1 VLADPIRTVIPSAQ
15 TGQLVLLPPS
25 PAMLSAALGTLVSRA
40 DSDGNRENV
49 LGKKTGRDRS
59 AQVWQTKG
67 RGGI

>member
-1 VLADPIRTVIPSAQ
+1 
-15 TGQLVLLPPS
+15 VLLPPS